1 MILPGHAATAVLA
14 RRYLCV
20 DFYAMLAATF
30 APDLIDKFLYYA
42 VRVTPHSR
50 IPMHSLLG
58 WLGTTVI
65 VTALGWV
72 FGKRGRWGLT
82 WLLGYGL
89 HLLCDSPVAGG
100 ELPFLYPFLSYSDF
114 SASKLPFS
122 FVLGLQ
128 DVPWHMLIAET
139 LLVGV
144 TLYLERRRHAAH
156 GRPFSL
162 RCWWCELAKENQV

>member
-1 MILPGHAATAVLA
+1 MILPGHAATVVLA
-14 RRYLCV
+14 RRYLRV
-20 DFYAMLAATF
+20 DLCPMLAATF
-30 APDLIDKFLYYA
+30 APDLIDKFLYYI

-58 WLGTTVI
+58 WLGTTAV
-65 VTALGWV
+65 VAALGWAL
-72 FGKRGRWGLT
+72 GKRGRWGLT

-100 ELPFLYPFLSYSDF
+100 ELPFLYPFQRYTHF
-114 SASKLPFS
+114 TASKLPFS

-128 DVPWHMLIAET
+128 DVPWHALIAET

-144 TLYLERRRHAAH
+144 TLYLEWRRRTAN

-162 RCWWCELAKENQV
+162 TCWWRDLAKENQA